1 MKTLLY
7 SFILSSLLFFD
18 KIDANTDL
26 IREAVAN
33 PSRKEENKKRDVYRN
48 PYETLK
54 FFELDRSKRVLE
66 IIPGRG
72 W

>member
-26 IREAVAN
+26 IKEAVAN
-33 PSRKEENKKRDVYRN
+33 PYRKEENKKRDVYRN
-48 PYETLK
+48 PYETLN
-54 FFELDRSKRVLE
+54 FFGLE
-66 IIPGRG
+66 ILNLLGYL
-72 W
+72 